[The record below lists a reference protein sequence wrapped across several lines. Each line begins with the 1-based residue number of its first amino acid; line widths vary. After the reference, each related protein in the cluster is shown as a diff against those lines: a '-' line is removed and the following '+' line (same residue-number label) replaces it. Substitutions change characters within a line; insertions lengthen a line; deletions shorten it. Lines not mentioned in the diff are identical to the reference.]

1 MKRALS
7 VFLAAL
13 LCLLPAS
20 VSVYAATD
28 AVPEDVYYVT
38 LPRSYA
44 YTVEPC
50 EGYDQYVKAG
60 DSFCFKVIPADGY
73 GLDMALVYYYP
84 TDVTNTNNGS
94 DGYFKQQP
102 FFSTE
107 EAIYTIDSVTTDI
120 TISVEMAMQS
130 SQSNFF
136 RTLMEFI
143 HMIFAVIGRI
153 FGFDVDE
160 PF

>member
-1 MKRALS
+1 MKRVLS

-13 LCLLPAS
+13 LCLLP
-20 VSVYAATD
+20 VSVCAYAVTD
-28 AVPEDVYYVT
+28 ATPDDVCYVT
-38 LPRSYA
+38 LPKSYA

-50 EGYDQYVKAG
+50 KGYDLYVKKG

-84 TDVTNTNNGS
+84 TDVTNTTTGS
-94 DGYFKQQP
+94 DGYFRQEP

-107 EAIYTIDSVTTDI
+107 DAVYTIDSVTTDI
-120 TISVEMAMQS
+120 TIAVENTMQS

-143 HMIFAVIGRI
+143 HMIFAFIGRI
-153 FGFDVDE
+153 FGFDVDK